1 MSNKKS
7 VITRYSKGN
16 KYLYL
21 LPSVLLGVYQ
31 LFSYNL
37 LCTVTDIVHSRNPHH
52 LVFRFELF
60 GYAFLFGELF
70 YQPKEHILCLL
81 VDVGEVGGEF
91 AACQQIG
98 VSDFVVLFDVPQMPL
113 APYPDFNLW
122 LFGQLQ
128 TRQIIIT
135 LHFVV
140 DTRFLVVN
148 SLFHCSSTFH
158 NILAC
163 VALF

>member
-52 LVFRFELF
+52 LVFRFELLSH
-60 GYAFLFGELF
+60 AFLFGELF
-70 YQPKEHILCLL
+70 YQPKEHILRLL
-81 VDVGEVGGEF
+81 VDVGEVDGEL
-91 AACQQIG
+91 AACQQSGIA
-98 VSDFVVLFDVPQMPL
+98 DFVVLLDV
-113 APYPDFNLW
+113 A
-122 LFGQLQ
+122 
-128 TRQIIIT
+128 
-135 LHFVV
+135 
-140 DTRFLVVN
+140 
-148 SLFHCSSTFH
+148 
-158 NILAC
+158 
-163 VALF
+163 